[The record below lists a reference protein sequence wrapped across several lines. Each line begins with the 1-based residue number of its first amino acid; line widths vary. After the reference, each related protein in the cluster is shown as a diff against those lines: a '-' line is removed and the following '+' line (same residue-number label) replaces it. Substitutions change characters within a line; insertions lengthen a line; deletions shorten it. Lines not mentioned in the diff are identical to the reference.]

1 MNMTLGIP
9 SIASPVRLI
18 TIPVSHYCEKTR
30 WALLRLQIPFVEE
43 RHMPPFHRFATRRVP
58 DRSTNST
65 VIRTE
70 GNLSPLNRFVSRLVG
85 GQAVPVLFTETAVL
99 KDSAEILEWVDE
111 LAPVQSKLYPSE
123 PHQRQQV
130 DELIGMFDAELAPAV
145 RLWLYF
151 HIFDRSELIKPL
163 WCQGVPWFER
173 LLFPVVFHWMRSNV
187 FQMYVIDEES
197 EAKAHACMCR
207 IFEQVDHL
215 LADGRA
221 YLVGDRFS
229 AADLTFATLAAA
241 AVLPRG
247 YGVTMPGLD
256 SLPIPMVANIQACR
270 ETPAGKFVLRLYEEH
285 GLSVS

>member
-1 MNMTLGIP
+1 MHMTSTIP
-9 SIASPVRLI
+9 AIATPIRLI
-18 TIPVSHYCEKTR
+18 TIPVSHYCEKAR
-30 WALLRLQIPFVEE
+30 WALMRLQIPFVEE

-70 GNLSPLNRFVSRLVG
+70 SNLSPLNRFVSRVVG
-85 GQAVPVLFTETAVL
+85 GQAVPVLFTGTAIL
-99 KDSAEILEWVDE
+99 KDSAEILRWVDE
-111 LAPVQSKLYPSE
+111 MAPEKSKLYPID
-123 PHQRQQV
+123 PQQRQQV
-130 DELIGMFDAELAPAV
+130 DELIRMFDAELAPAV

-151 HIFDRSELIKPL
+151 YIFDRSELIKPL

-187 FQMYVIDEES
+187 FQMYAIDEES
-197 EAKAHACMCR
+197 QAKAHACICR

-221 YLVGDRFS
+221 YLVGDQFS

-241 AVLPRG
+241 VVLTKG
-247 YGVTMPGLD
+247 YGVTMPDLD
-256 SLPIPMVANIQACR
+256 SLPAPMVANIQAFR
-270 ETPAGKFVLRLYEEH
+270 ETHAGKFVLRLYEEH
-285 GLSVS
+285 GSSVS